1 MCLCPREMLTL
12 QLMLIRV
19 DDKNLVRHTEMPR

>member
-12 QLMLIRV
+12 QLVLVRV
-19 DDKNLVRHTEMPR
+19 DDKNLLRHIEMLR